1 MYVDREKNPL
11 FLPALF
17 VTLIPGIFLSVL
29 FGFGYLLLVYLLLV
43 IPSVAVL
50 LSVSGIVY
58 GLSRD
63 KRFIGCVFCLVLS
76 VLKLLYPIYLQY
88 RYEHPYVP
96 PIVTRSLTPEERAS
110 IEIVNEEI
118 ERALHGDNVRRTTK

>member
-1 MYVDREKNPL
+1 MYVDRDKNPL

-17 VTLIPGIFLSVL
+17 VTLIPGIFLSAL

-76 VLKLLYPIYLQY
+76 VLKLLYPIYLQ
-88 RYEHPYVP
+88 
-96 PIVTRSLTPEERAS
+96 VTRSLTPEERAS

>member
-1 MYVDREKNPL
+1 MYVDRDKNPL

-17 VTLIPGIFLSVL
+17 VTLIPVIFLSVL
-29 FGFGYLLLVYLLLV
+29 FGFGYLLLV

-76 VLKLLYPIYLQY
+76 VLKLSYPIYLQY